1 MVLGEDQVQGLDYT
15 YTLQGWLKGLNHPA
29 LAADP
34 GQDGTGS
41 SKVGRDAFGM
51 SLGYYA
57 GDYQR
62 TGHALSSEIL
72 GANHAPATGK
82 SLYNGN
88 IAAWSSGHFYQVA
101 GAARQTVAAERF
113 SYDELNRLK
122 ASSYTELGATRNAQA
137 FATGYS
143 YDAIGNLTADVQS
156 NISSIS
162 WSPYG
167 KPLQISKTNSS
178 TVKFG
183 YDASGNRVSKEQG
196 NRTTYF
202 VRDTSGNTMATYVK
216 EPVDNATPELCLT
229 EQPIYGST
237 RIGQRQVSLPLGA
250 GPLALLQNLLG
261 NHF

>member
-1 MVLGEDQVQGLDYT
+1 VLDQLTYNYAKDGSGKLLNNQLQYVQDAVST
-15 YTLQGWLKGLNHPA
+15 PA
-29 LAADP
+29 LEDVEN
-34 GQDGTGS
+34 QN
-41 SKVGRDAFGM
+41 
-51 SLGYYA
+51 A
-57 GDYQR
+57 G
-62 TGHALSSEIL
+62 
-72 GANHAPATGK
+72 N
-82 SLYNGN
+82 
-88 IAAWSSGHFYQVA
+88 
-101 GAARQTVAAERF
+101 
-113 SYDELNRLK
+113 
-122 ASSYTELGATRNAQA
+122 
-137 FATGYS
+137 YS

-216 EPVDNATPELCLT
+216 EPVDNATPELRLT

-237 RIGQRQVSLPLGA
+237 KIGQRQVSLPLGA
-250 GPLALLQNLLG
+250 GPLALLQNLLV